1 MDIAESMLWCGV
13 ELKEVILTKRNKVIQ
28 HFMKK
33 GKRVNHLKKYWKKY
47 IKWGLFLLACILIVL
62 FIINNYCKPVRMS
75 EPFKRPIGGVYS
87 DREDESKITAHSIFH
102 IKNHSMYEQ
111 KVTFVLYQDNI
122 WAEEDCL
129 FDIDYIDIEYGKDSK
144 VRIENGIVKVP
155 AGQQVRITI
164 DATAIDS
171 SKAITSRSGPMVKIV
186 TIR

>member
-1 MDIAESMLWCGV
+1 
-13 ELKEVILTKRNKVIQ
+13 
-28 HFMKK
+28 MKK
-33 GKRVNHLKKYWKKY
+33 GKRVNNLKKYWKKY

-111 KVTFVLYQDNI
+111 KVIFVLYQDNI